1 MSWIS
6 TLLTRT
12 RESGNARDI
21 ATRAFLALFAWMWVL
36 QILVPWWEVWRGE
49 SSILVRLTV
58 TALVL
63 TFMGVYSF
71 IMLRLYFWRRSWT
84 EIFTERERWSLRTL
98 TAGPGVILLL
108 WQGDGFALTLAFAVL
123 AAILTAPPHMAY
135 MTAIYGTAII
145 AAVMG
150 LAGVEG
156 RVLLSVLTIT
166 FAFGMLISSQLRQ
179 SGQIGELIEARYTEA
194 RMAAA
199 EERLRIAR
207 DLHDVLGHS
216 LSLIT
221 LKSELASALAEK
233 DPIRAQREMREV
245 ESLARSAMNDVRRTV
260 AAERQPT
267 LATELAD
274 ARHLLD
280 AAGIALDVSGD
291 DPNLPGD
298 VSALFAWG
306 VREGVTNVVRH
317 SRAHH
322 CTISLTR
329 EDDRAVLTV
338 TDDGAGPDAPG
349 TRLGS
354 GLAGLSDRAERLG
367 GTVAFETLPDDS
379 GHRLTVSVPIP
390 SGE

>member
-1 MSWIS
+1 MSRIQS
-6 TLLTRT
+6 LLNRT
-12 RESGNARDI
+12 RVSANARDI

-36 QILVPWWEVWRGE
+36 QILIPWWEVWRDE
-49 SSILVRLTV
+49 SSMVVRFTV
-58 TALVL
+58 SALVL
-63 TFMGVYSF
+63 FFIGVYSF
-71 IMLRLYFWRRSWT
+71 IMLRLYFWRRSWA
-84 EIFTERERWSLRTL
+84 EIFTGRERWSLRAL

-108 WQGDGFALTLAFAVL
+108 WQGDGFALTLAFTVL
-123 AAILTAPPHMAY
+123 AAILTSPPHLAY

-150 LAGVEG
+150 VAGVEG
-156 RVLLSVLTIT
+156 LVLISVLTIT
-166 FAFGMLISSQLRQ
+166 FAFGLLISSQLRQ

-260 AAERQPT
+260 AAERRPT
-267 LATELAD
+267 LSTELAD

-280 AAGIALDVSGD
+280 AAGISLEIEGSTVDFPEEVA
-291 DPNLPGD
+291 
-298 VSALFAWG
+298 ALFAWG

-317 SRAHH
+317 SRARH

-329 EDDRAVLTV
+329 EGDRAMLTV
-338 TDDGAGPDAPG
+338 ADDGAGPGAAG
-349 TRLGS
+349 TRPGS
-354 GLAGLSDRAERLG
+354 GIAGLSDRADRLG
-367 GTVAFETLPDDS
+367 GTVRFETLP
-379 GHRLTVSVPIP
+379 GHTGHALTVIVPP
-390 SGE
+390 RE